1 LPQVS
6 SPALSIPA
14 FETYA
19 TFARLE
25 RNMRRREF
33 LKNFCGAAAA
43 IPTAAYAQQSAAP
56 AHRIGV
62 LAQDMQPG
70 LLEAFRD
77 ELNKVGYV
85 EGTSIIIELRNAAGR
100 NELLPAFAEE
110 LLRLK
115 AEVIVTVNT
124 PAAQAA
130 KKATQTVPVV
140 MMRVADPVKSGLV
153 TSLSRPGGNVTG
165 LSFMPDALGPK
176 GVELMK
182 EILPDVTRMAALY
195 QGDNTGAVV
204 IVDEVE
210 RKGQELGLEFV
221 RLPVHEPKDYV
232 PAFEKA
238 AAANCKALFVMDD
251 GAITKHRQ
259 EILELAAKQRLPVVS
274 IYKDFAQ
281 SGGLIAYGPN
291 LDIVYRR
298 AAHFVDKLLKGER
311 ASNLPIEQPVIF
323 DLVINRRTA
332 KTLGIKI
339 AQPVLVRADEVIE

>member
-1 LPQVS
+1 
-6 SPALSIPA
+6 
-14 FETYA
+14 
-19 TFARLE
+19 
-25 RNMRRREF
+25 MRRREF
-33 LKNFCGAAAA
+33 LKTFGGATAA
-43 IPTAAYAQQSAAP
+43 IPIAAHAQNSTTP

-62 LAQDMQPG
+62 LAQDLQPG
-70 LLEAFRD
+70 LLETFRD
-77 ELNKVGYV
+77 ELHKLGYV
-85 EGTSIIIELRNAAGR
+85 EGTGITIELRNAAGR
-100 NELLPAFAEE
+100 NDLLPAFTEE

-115 AEVIVTVNT
+115 VEVIVAVNT

-130 KKATQTVPVV
+130 KNATQTVPVV

-153 TSLSRPGGNVTG
+153 TNLSRPGGNVTG

-176 GVELMK
+176 GIELMH
-182 EILPDVTRMAALY
+182 EMLPDVARMAALY
-195 QGDNTGAVV
+195 QGDNAGSVV
-204 IVDEVE
+204 VVEEVE
-210 RKGQELGLEFV
+210 HKGHQLGLEFV
-221 RLPVHEPKDYV
+221 RLPVHESKDYA

-238 AAANCKALFVMDD
+238 ATANCKALFVMDD

-259 EILELAAKQRLPVVS
+259 EILELAAKYRLPVVS
-274 IYKDFAQ
+274 IYSDFAK

-298 AAHFVDKLLKGER
+298 AAHFVDKLIKGER
-311 ASNLPIEQPVIF
+311 ASDLPVEQPVMF